1 MKATVRANA
10 KINLSLDIVGKRDD
24 DYHLLESVMQSVS
37 LSDVVTVK
45 LGGDEGEITV
55 ATGSECIADDHTNT
69 AYRAAKEFF
78 EYTQIANPG
87 VNIRIKKAIP
97 VGAGLAG
104 GSADAAAVIIALDD
118 MLNTRLETEQLC
130 DIAEKV
136 GADVPFCV
144 TGGTMLARGT
154 GNILSPLP
162 DLPHCHILICKPEIS
177 VSTAAA
183 YRTIDEQGLACSAEC
198 SEDISEA
205 VCGSDLAAV
214 SKHLR
219 NIFEKAMDIP
229 EVAQIKET
237 MIRAGALGACMT
249 GSGSAVFGIFDDEDK
264 AEDCASELRKE
275 YDDVFLTEPES
286 NGCVMD
292 D

>member
-37 LSDVVTVK
+37 LADTVTVK
-45 LGGDEGEITV
+45 AGGEENEITV
-55 ATGSECIADDHTNT
+55 STGSHCIADDQTNT

-78 EYTQIANPG
+78 EYTQIDNPG

-104 GSADAAAVIIALDD
+104 GSADAAAVIIALDSIF
-118 MLNTRLETEQLC
+118 NTRLETEQLC
-130 DIAEKV
+130 DIGEKV
-136 GADVPFCV
+136 GADVPFCI

-154 GNILSPLP
+154 GNILAPLP
-162 DLPHCHILICKPEIS
+162 DLPDCHILICKPEIS
-177 VSTAAA
+177 ISTAAA

-219 NIFEKAMDIP
+219 NIFEKAMNIP
-229 EVAQIKET
+229 EVDQIKET
-237 MIRAGALGACMT
+237 MIRSGALGACMT

-264 AEDCASELRKE
+264 AEDCAAELRRE
-275 YDDVFLTEPES
+275 YDDVFLTAPVS
-286 NGCVMD
+286 SGCEID

>member
-1 MKATVRANA
+1 MKVSVRANA
-10 KINLSLDIVGKRDD
+10 KINLSLDIVGKRED

-37 LSDVVTVK
+37 LADTVNVRV
-45 LGGDEGEITV
+45 GGEENTITV
-55 ATGSECIADDHTNT
+55 STQSSCIADDKTNT
-69 AYRAAKEFF
+69 AYRAAAAFF
-78 EYTQIANPG
+78 EHTGIANPG
-87 VNIRIKKAIP
+87 VSIKIKKAIP

-104 GSADAAAVIIALDD
+104 GSADAAAVIIALDSIF
-118 MLNTRLETEQLC
+118 NTRLETEELC
-130 DIAEKV
+130 DIGEQV

-162 DLPHCHILICKPEIS
+162 DLPDCHILLCKPEIS

-183 YRTIDEQGLACSAEC
+183 YRTIDQQGLACSAEC

-205 VCGSDLAAV
+205 VCGSDLGAV
-214 SKHLR
+214 AKLLR
-219 NIFEKAMDIP
+219 NIFEQAMNIP
-229 EVAQIKET
+229 EVEQIKET
-237 MIRAGALGACMT
+237 MIRAGALGSCMT

-264 AEDCASELRKE
+264 AEDCAAELRKE
-275 YDDVFLTEPES
+275 FDDVFLTVPVS
-286 NGCVMD
+286 SGCEID

>member
-37 LSDVVTVK
+37 LADTVTVK
-45 LGGDEGEITV
+45 AGCEENEITV
-55 ATGSECIADDHTNT
+55 STGSNCIADDQTNT

-78 EYTQIANPG
+78 EYTQIDNPG

-97 VGAGLAG
+97 VGAGMAG
-104 GSADAAAVIIALDD
+104 GSADAAAVIIALDNIF
-118 MLNTRLETEQLC
+118 NTRLENEQLC
-130 DIAEKV
+130 DIGEKV
-136 GADVPFCV
+136 GADVPFCI

-154 GNILSPLP
+154 GNILAPLP
-162 DLPHCHILICKPEIS
+162 DLPDCHILICKPEIS
-177 VSTAAA
+177 ISTAAA

-205 VCGSDLAAV
+205 VCGSDLSAV

-219 NIFEKAMDIP
+219 NIFEKAMNIP
-229 EVAQIKET
+229 EVDQIKET
-237 MIRAGALGACMT
+237 MIRSGALGACMT

-264 AEDCASELRKE
+264 AEDCAAELRRE
-275 YDDVFLTEPES
+275 YDDVFLTVPVS
-286 NGCVMD
+286 SGCEID